1 MKSLTIA
8 LKDMGRSFR
17 SYFALAFMFGVPIL
31 MTLMFAFLFGGIGG
45 EEQAFTVPVT
55 DVILV
60 NQDEGSPH
68 LPNLELDGQSYS
80 SLGAML
86 VDLLGAED
94 FSELMRIRLAEEA
107 DARSAVN
114 AQEAGVAVIIPP
126 DFTNALIGQSEGQVA
141 IEFYKDP
148 ELSLGPQLT
157 QSIVMGIVDYF
168 SSGTISLETVMT
180 VLGEH
185 GITLSQTELLELI
198 QTLTRFSEFDQPDSS
213 SLTII
218 LPTGPEAEAEPASL
232 VQNILR
238 GVMGGMMIFYAFF
251 TGTSTSQSI
260 LEEEENGTLARLFI
274 SPTDTRTILN
284 GKFMAGFLIIIIQV
298 NVLLFFANLVFR
310 INWGPLLPLI
320 LFSIGLV
327 ALSGTFGIF
336 IMSLVKGT
344 KQAGVIYGGVL
355 TFTGMLG
362 ISSVFT
368 GGTPVE
374 SLFEVVPLIV
384 PQGWAMN
391 ALKASWSGNL
401 ANTLLYTG
409 GMLIWAVFFLAIGTA
424 RFKKRFA

>member
-198 QTLTRFSEFDQPDSS
+198 QTLTQFSEFDQPESS
-213 SLTII
+213 ALTII
-218 LPTGPEAEAEPASL
+218 LPTGPEVEAEPASL

-251 TGTSTSQSI
+251 TGTLTAQSI

-327 ALSGTFGIF
+327 ALSGAFGIF

-355 TFTGMLG
+355 TLSGMLG
-362 ISSVFT
+362 ISSIFT
-368 GGTPVE
+368 GGTPIE
-374 SLFEVVPLIV
+374 GIFEVVPLVV

-391 ALKASWSGNL
+391 ALKASWGGNL
-401 ANTLLYTG
+401 VHTLLYTG
-409 GMLIWAVFFLAIGTA
+409 GMLIWAVVFFAIGTA
-424 RFKKRFA
+424 RFNKRFA